1 MVETKGQR
9 VERLRMCARE
19 ELKAMLKIAR
29 WLQRPN
35 ADIDAIRTDLFEI
48 ADAAIDLLEA
58 EEGKGTPLAELL
70 RLDNDEPTQGEAW
83 LPCPDTL
90 PPPRAGAR

>member
-29 WLQRPN
+29 WLHEEVETVWR
-35 ADIDAIRTDLFEI
+35 DVVE
-48 ADAAIDLLEA
+48 EA
-58 EEGKGTPLAELL
+58 
-70 RLDNDEPTQGEAW
+70 R
-83 LPCPDTL
+83 
-90 PPPRAGAR
+90 R